1 MTEQDYRIDR
11 RLTLKWMFAA
21 AATSLVHSE
30 DVVSGTP
37 LGNTGYGLDPDLQRV
52 YKPGD
57 LWPLTFSDEQ
67 RRVAAALCQVLIPAD
82 KQSPGAGG
90 IHVHDFIDEWIS
102 APYPT
107 QAKDRGIILSGLAIL
122 AQGSLKRFSQS
133 FDEVSDEKKTALCDD
148 MAIAAKNGS
157 QESSEGFFTRFKALT
172 VVGYYTTPEGMKA
185 IGYTGNLRSVTF
197 DGPPAAA
204 LSRLGLD

>member
-1 MTEQDYRIDR
+1 MMEPDYRIDR
-11 RLTLKWMFAA
+11 RLALKWMFAA
-21 AATSLVHSE
+21 AATLLVRGE

-37 LGNTGYGLDPDLQRV
+37 LASTGYGLDPDLQRV

-67 RRVAAALCQVLIPAD
+67 RRVAAALCQVLVPAD
-82 KQSPGAGG
+82 AQSPGAGD

-102 APYPT
+102 APYPI
-107 QAKDRGIILSGLAIL
+107 QAKDRGIILPGLAAL
-122 AQGSLKRFSQS
+122 AQDSLKRFSQP
-133 FDEVSDEKKTALCDD
+133 FDKVSDEKKTALCDD
-148 MAIAAKNGS
+148 LANAVKRGS
-157 QESSEGFFTRFKALT
+157 PESSEGFFTRFKALT

-185 IGYTGNLRSVTF
+185 IGYVGNLPSVTF

>member
-1 MTEQDYRIDR
+1 
-11 RLTLKWMFAA
+11 
-21 AATSLVHSE
+21 
-30 DVVSGTP
+30 VSGTP

-67 RRVAAALCQVLIPAD
+67 RRVAAALCQVMIPAD
-82 KQSPGAGG
+82 KQSPGAGR

-122 AQGSLKRFSQS
+122 AQDSLKRFSQS
-133 FDEVSDEKKTALCDD
+133 FDEVSDKKKTALCDD
-148 MAIAAKNGS
+148 MAIAVKNGP

-197 DGPPAAA
+197 DGPPAVA
-204 LSRLGLD
+204 LSQLGLD